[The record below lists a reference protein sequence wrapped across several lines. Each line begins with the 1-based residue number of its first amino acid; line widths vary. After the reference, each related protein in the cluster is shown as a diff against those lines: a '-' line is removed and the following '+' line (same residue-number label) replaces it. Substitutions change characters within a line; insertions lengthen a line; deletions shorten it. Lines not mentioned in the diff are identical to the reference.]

1 MSELKLIV
9 TALLAGLPE
18 GDQRNRL
25 KKLIKAMLD
34 FPTYVAGLSP
44 TADAVNDKDVILDGL
59 FAKRESLN
67 AEQKS
72 NTEDIITLMTE
83 MCDDVTYHWGP
94 QTQIAPGITV
104 AKIKE
109 LGFGIKGEDNL
120 ESESAVSVTNSKP
133 IFSDVDLNRHLEHTL
148 TLRCSMTGKIGIPDD
163 AKRVDIYILMGN
175 TAPIDLSNMHYLG
188 SCVRGKFTSHFAATE
203 LGQTVWYIA
212 VYVPKKA
219 GTSVELSDVQKSEV
233 V

>member
-1 MSELKLIV
+1 MSELKVIV

-18 GDQRNRL
+18 AEQRARL
-25 KKLIKAMLD
+25 KKLIKAMID
-34 FPTYVAGLSP
+34 FPTYVAGLAP
-44 TADAVNDKDVILDGL
+44 TADEVNDKDVILDGY

-67 AEQKS
+67 AQQKS

-83 MCDDVTYHWGP
+83 MCDDVTYKWCP
-94 QTQIAPGITV
+94 QTQAATGITV

-109 LGFGIKGEDNL
+109 LGLGIKGEDNL

-133 IFSDVDLNRHLEHTL
+133 IFSDVDMNRHLEHTL
-148 TLRCSMTGKIGIPDD
+148 TIRNSMTGKIGIPDD

-175 TAPIDLSNMHYLG
+175 TAPVDLSNMKYLG
-188 SCVRGKFTSHFAATE
+188 SSSRGKFTSHFAASE

-212 VYVPKKA
+212 VYVPKKK
-219 GTSVELSDVQKSEV
+219 GTSVELSDVKKSSV
-233 V
+233 I